1 MRAWALGL
9 ALLAAGCEEAEPGA
23 RGAVDARAEAG
34 AAGDVGGDA
43 RPTGD
48 GGVADRGVAMD
59 AVGFDGAA
67 ALDAG
72 DDAGL
77 EDARADGAP
86 RADAG
91 RLDAAPAPDGA
102 IEADARVTEDAAPGP
117 DAAAPP
123 PAEAAWCG
131 HQWPPVARAAV
142 ADPSPTFFGRTYLDP
157 VFAADHPST
166 VSIGHGPPGTRP
178 GGAGWMWTPAERN
191 DACDGCGDE
200 VEYAATLT
208 LDFAGPRDVAWR
220 LETPGF
226 GPLYCDRRDGDRQG
240 SADGYDPADAARLIV
255 RRARLVL
262 ATANLRCL
270 RDDWDRRLPLL
281 VDALAEV
288 DPDLLALQEVCRAP
302 DDSEDALPLLL
313 DALAARTGRVYAHHR
328 RETHLAWDTWQ
339 EGVAI
344 VSAFD
349 VLGRADAALPAERLP
364 RAAAAVRV
372 QTPLGPAV
380 AAVTHLAAEADQAAQ
395 RVQQAEAAIG
405 VLDGLAQPGDLRVL
419 MGDFNE
425 VPGGD
430 AVAAT
435 LAADF
440 TDAWAAVHGDAP
452 GPTFPS
458 DAPARRIDYVFVDA
472 AAEVLEGERFLDVE
486 VDSVRPSDHLGVR
499 AGLR

>member
-9 ALLAAGCEEAEPGA
+9 VLLAAGCEEAQPTA

-43 RPTGD
+43 RPPGD
-48 GGVADRGVAMD
+48 AGVADRGVAVD
-59 AVGFDGAA
+59 AAAPDGATQP
-67 ALDAG
+67 
-72 DDAGL
+72 DAGL
-77 EDARADGAP
+77 DAAPGDAGADGAP

-91 RLDAAPAPDGA
+91 RLDAAPAPDGDV
-102 IEADARVTEDAAPGP
+102 EADAQVVADAAPGA

-123 PAEAAWCG
+123 PAEVAWCG

-157 VFAADHPST
+157 AFAADHPAT

-178 GGAGWMWTPAERN
+178 GAAGWMWTPAERN

-200 VEYAATLT
+200 VEYAAALT

-220 LETPGF
+220 LEVAGF
-226 GPLYCDRRDGDRQG
+226 GPLYCDRRDGERQG

-270 RDDWDRRLPLL
+270 RDDWERRLPLL
-281 VDALAEV
+281 VDALVDV

-302 DDSEDALPLLL
+302 DDSADAFPALL
-313 DALAARTGRVYAHHR
+313 DALAARTGRVYTHHR

-349 VLGRADAALPAERLP
+349 VLDRADAALPAERLP
-364 RAAAAVRV
+364 RAVAAVRV
-372 QTPLGPAV
+372 WTPLGPAV

-405 VLDGLAQPGDLRVL
+405 VADALAQPGDLRVL

-425 VPGGD
+425 APAGD
-430 AVAAT
+430 AVAA
-435 LAADF
+435 AIVAGF
-440 TDAWAAVHGDAP
+440 TDAWTAAQGDAP

-458 DAPARRIDYVFVDA
+458 AAPERRIDYVFVDA
-472 AAEVLEGERFLDVE
+472 PAEVLEVERFLDVE
-486 VDSVRPSDHLGVR
+486 VDGVRPSDHLGVR